1 WRLSYLDT
9 APSFTT
15 LDFVVSRDPPLL
27 IQVTHASAPDEVD
40 RREIEAI
47 REAKKAIG
55 GEALVVTWDY
65 GGELGG
71 VSRPFLLSPTD
82 LLPLPQLPPAYVY
95 NLHTSTRR
103 FSAQGENCTNM
114 DLETPT

>member
-1 WRLSYLDT
+1 MSYLDT

-27 IQVTHASAPDEVD
+27 IQVTHASAPDEVE
-40 RREIEAI
+40 RIGAI
-47 REAKKAIG
+47 QEAKKAIG

-82 LLPLPQLPPAYVY
+82 LLPLP
-95 NLHTSTRR
+95 
-103 FSAQGENCTNM
+103 
-114 DLETPT
+114 

>member
-1 WRLSYLDT
+1 MSYLDT

-27 IQVTHASAPDEVD
+27 IQITHASAPDEVE
-40 RREIEAI
+40 RIEAI

-71 VSRPFLLSPTD
+71 VKAAPSYCRPQTYSPSPNYHRRMCT
-82 LLPLPQLPPAYVY
+82 
-95 NLHTSTRR
+95 TSTSQRGVSPPR
-103 FSAQGENCTNM
+103 VKTAQTWI
-114 DLETPT
+114 